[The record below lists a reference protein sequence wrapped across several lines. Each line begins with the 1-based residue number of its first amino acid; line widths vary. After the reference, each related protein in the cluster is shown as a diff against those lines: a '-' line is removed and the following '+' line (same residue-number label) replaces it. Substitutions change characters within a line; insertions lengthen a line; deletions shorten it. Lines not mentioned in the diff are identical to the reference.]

1 MTDSVS
7 MVLPAG
13 WFSWKHADRRAGG
26 ENRGSAHKR
35 YKHSRAE
42 AGTCMM
48 AVELGGVKAGGLSL
62 TSERSIFKVTVEDM
76 AGEPLSNACTE
87 REYLDT

>member
-1 MTDSVS
+1 MTDSFS

-13 WFSWKHADRRAGG
+13 WFSWKHGDGRAGG
-26 ENRGSAHKR
+26 ENWG
-35 YKHSRAE
+35 YKYRRAE
-42 AGTCMM
+42 AGTCMT

-62 TSERSIFKVTVEDM
+62 TSERSIFKVTVEDI